1 MYLRHFDR
9 REAHREE
16 HRHPEGQLFTLT
28 RGSASFRTEHGA
40 WLMLPGRFC
49 WVPPDQRHGTETNGP
64 VAGISLFLAS
74 EECMVLPTRARVLKT
89 DDFMRGLLT
98 RLAAAPGRANLLPV
112 LMDEIAAA
120 EDDDLHLPTAKEP
133 RLTRL
138 LTQIAADPADNRDL
152 DTIAHDL
159 GIGKRTLVRRLR
171 AETGLSYLEW
181 RGRARILKAVTLLEA
196 GASVTE
202 VAFAVGYSNVS
213 AFIRIFQTHLGLTPG
228 TFHRA
233 G

>member
-1 MYLRHFDR
+1 MHLHHFDR

-16 HRHPEGQLFTLT
+16 HHHPEGQLFILT
-28 RGSASFRTEHGA
+28 RGSASFRTEDGA

-49 WVPPDQRHGTETNGP
+49 WVPPGQRHGTATNGP
-64 VAGISLFLAS
+64 VAGISLFLAA
-74 EECMVLPTRARVLKT
+74 EDCTALPARARVLMT
-89 DDFMRGLLT
+89 DDFMRELLI
-98 RLAAAPGRANLLPV
+98 RLAAAPGRANLLTV
-112 LMDEIAAA
+112 LMDEITAAKD
-120 EDDDLHLPTAKEP
+120 EDLHLPAAMEP

-138 LTQIAADPADNRDL
+138 LAQIAADPADDRDL
-152 DTIAHDL
+152 DTIARDL

-181 RGRARILKAVTLLEA
+181 RGRARILKAVALLEN
-196 GASVTE
+196 GVSVTE

-213 AFIRIFQTHLGLTPG
+213 AFIRIFQTYLGMTPG
-228 TFHRA
+228 AFRRA